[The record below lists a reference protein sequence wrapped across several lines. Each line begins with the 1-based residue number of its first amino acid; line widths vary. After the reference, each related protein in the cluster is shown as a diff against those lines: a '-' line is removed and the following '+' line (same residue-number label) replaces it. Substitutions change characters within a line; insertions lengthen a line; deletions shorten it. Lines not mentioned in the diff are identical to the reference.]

1 MRDFNPRGRKD
12 LDKVIGSI
20 EQFDDISI
28 HEVAKTSTV
37 QAVVAAEY
45 LENFNPRGRKD
56 LDMNWTG
63 TIPYPIFQSTRSQ
76 RPRRCGKTI
85 VFAKVTISIHEVAKT
100 STSNSIYKLFPR

>member
-1 MRDFNPRGRKD
+1 MRDFNPRGRKDLDQAFPSTLFSLLYFNPRGRKD

-56 LDMNWTG
+56 LD
-63 TIPYPIFQSTRSQ
+63 
-76 RPRRCGKTI
+76 
-85 VFAKVTISIHEVAKT
+85 AAE
-100 STSNSIYKLFPR
+100 KLLFLPK